1 MARPRHRDMRFNDAI
16 LGAAFLALALFII
29 TSASGFHTPPG
40 QKFGPGFF
48 PIIVA
53 SVMAA
58 AALGLVAKGLLAR
71 RGQRWMELDGWFSK
85 PRLVLQGAAVFG
97 FLVAYGLLS
106 EVLGFL
112 VLAPLLL
119 WGLIWLLWGRPLV
132 ALAIAAASS
141 FAIHQF
147 FVQVL
152 LVPLPG
158 GIVPYFKLF

>member
-1 MARPRHRDMRFNDAI
+1 MRFNDT
-16 LGAAFLALALFII
+16 LVGAAFLALALFII
-29 TSASGFHTPPG
+29 VNASGFHTPPG

-48 PIIVA
+48 PTIVA
-53 SVMAA
+53 CVMAA
-58 AALGLVAKGLLAR
+58 AALGLIAKGLILR
-71 RGQRWMELDGWFSK
+71 RGAPLVEFDAWCSR
-85 PRLVLQGAAVFG
+85 PRLVLQGVAVFG

-106 EVLGFL
+106 EALGFL

-119 WGLIWLLWGRPLV
+119 WGLIWLLWGHPVL
-132 ALAIAAASS
+132 ALAIAAGAS

-152 LVPLPG
+152 LVPLPW